1 MGDSVAVTCPQVEK
15 VVGRGM
21 SWVIASA
28 FTSEDIRVYVRY
40 VGWTLKWNRVRQ
52 THLITSRTRPEYDDA
67 QNLFGLKQ
75 SQSQGVG
82 GPQCTRRVLAV
93 QSRKHPVI
101 SSSEYAM
108 IELCVFHPSVTADR
122 TNLAIY
128 SWAAETSKSMLG
140 IERKTNRRR
149 IERLE
154 STTSSDWIHR
164 YALPFPPSCSSSGC
178 CLSVLR

>member
-75 SQSQGVG
+75 SQGAG
-82 GPQCTRRVLAV
+82 GSQCTRWALAV
-93 QSRKHPVI
+93 QSRKHAVI

-108 IELCVFHPSVTADR
+108 VELCAIYPSSTADR
-122 TNLAIY
+122 TNLEIDL
-128 SWAAETSKSMLG
+128 WAAEASKSMLG

-154 STTSSDWIHR
+154 STTSSDRIHR

-178 CLSVLR
+178 CLSVLH